1 MARGPNGK
9 SGWLGFLIFQ
19 LVATP
24 LFYLGREAGPIYE
37 LEREGLKF
45 PDGFKFMYFGSIV
58 VTGALL
64 FYAGY
69 LLWSGKTRQDAL
81 DALKFM
87 WGGLTAMIAAPA
99 WVFSSHFPDI
109 SFGGDLVMPVMVAVF
124 WGTVWTI
131 YIFTSRRV
139 RNTYAPAR
147 ATTINSSSSNGAY
160 TESSANVDLAS
171 ADEKRAATNP
181 PESLSEQIE
190 VAQGDDSGGG
200 LRFTMFRANADGKWY
215 WVLGQIA
222 PARIIA
228 RGVSHE
234 SRSACLADI
243 QLIRASAGG
252 VQTWDKT
259 ANEYVD

>member
-87 WGGLTAMIAAPA
+87 TKGPSPEGGGFSAAGDNGTAVIADKI
-99 WVFSSHFPDI
+99 VFSFNSVYGVAPPSI
-109 SFGGDLVMPVMVAVF
+109 GWYSSFHGAVAD
-124 WGTVWTI
+124 T
-131 YIFTSRRV
+131 
-139 RNTYAPAR
+139 
-147 ATTINSSSSNGAY
+147 
-160 TESSANVDLAS
+160 
-171 ADEKRAATNP
+171 
-181 PESLSEQIE
+181 
-190 VAQGDDSGGG
+190 
-200 LRFTMFRANADGKWY
+200 
-215 WVLGQIA
+215 
-222 PARIIA
+222 
-228 RGVSHE
+228 
-234 SRSACLADI
+234 
-243 QLIRASAGG
+243 AGWAH
-252 VQTWDKT
+252 VVKI
-259 ANEYVD
+259 